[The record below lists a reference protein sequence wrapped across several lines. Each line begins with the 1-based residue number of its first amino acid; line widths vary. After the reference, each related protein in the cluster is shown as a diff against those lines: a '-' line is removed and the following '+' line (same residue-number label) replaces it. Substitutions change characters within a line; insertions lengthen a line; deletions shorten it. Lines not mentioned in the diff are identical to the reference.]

1 MVNSCKECHAM
12 QLSSTPFTWAAIFQE
27 SKLDAFIRQAIA
39 VKQVISFDYKGH
51 QRIVEPH
58 IYGRKDGVLQILGYQ
73 IGGRSSQGKL
83 PDWRRFDLP
92 LMRGLQLH
100 GSGFP
105 GAREVHARHS
115 AWDVKFVI
123 VAP

>member
-1 MVNSCKECHAM
+1 M
-12 QLSSTPFTWAAIFQE
+12 
-27 SKLDAFIRQAIA
+27 DAFIRDAIA
-39 VKQVISFDYKGH
+39 TKQVIVFAYQGH
-51 QRIVEPH
+51 QRVVEPH

-92 LMRGLQLH
+92 LMRDLQLH
-100 GSGFP
+100 GSGFA
-105 GAREVHARHS
+105 GAREVNARHS
-115 AWDVKFVI
+115 AWDIKFLI